1 MTIIKCEECGAE
13 AEVDY
18 TGMVV
23 CTNASCGF
31 SYYDPLMDEGSPD
44 GFLPITQKML
54 SDNKVDWNSYKNW
67 CFTNDKNVA
76 DARVLIF
83 YVQKVVGLDPVG
95 DGN

>member
-1 MTIIKCEECGAE
+1 MTIIKCEECGSE

-31 SYYDPLMDEGSPD
+31 SYYDPLMDENAPGNFQPV
-44 GFLPITQKML
+44 TQKMTKD
-54 SDNKVDWNSYKNW
+54 SRADWDSYKNW
-67 CFTNDKNVA
+67 CSENNKKAN

-83 YVQKVVGLDPVG
+83 YSEKVLGRKKDV
-95 DGN
+95 